1 MKVKDLIKQLQKMPQ
16 NANVMYYDGDNG
28 WVTPSIEVR
37 ENPPV
42 SGWHPNG
49 AKLHGTIIDLTAD

>member
-16 NANVMYYDGDNG
+16 NVDVLYFDGVDG

-42 SGWHPNG
+42 SFYHPDG
-49 AKLHGTIIDLTAD
+49 AKLRGTIVDLTAD

>member
-16 NANVMYYDGDNG
+16 DIEVKCYDNG
-28 WVTPSIEVR
+28 WRPFSIKVR

-42 SGWHPNG
+42 SLWFPKGE
-49 AKLHGTIIDLTAD
+49 KLHDTIVALTADY

>member
-42 SGWHPNG
+42 CGWRPDG
-49 AKLHGTIIDLTAD
+49 AKLRGTIVDLTAD

>member
-1 MKVKDLIKQLQKMPQ
+1 MKVKDLIKQLQKVPQ
-16 NANVMYYDGDNG
+16 NADVMYYDGDNG

-42 SGWHPNG
+42 SSYHPNG
-49 AKLHGTIIDLTAD
+49 AKLHGIIVDLTAD